1 MKTGAKV
8 GIAIAVILVLLLCCC
23 AGSAGGW
30 FFILGPGAWQTAQA
44 NTLVDTANKNF
55 KNVEASSAEIET
67 ELEKLGANK
76 EDFSDPSAVAA
87 MQDQIVKS
95 ESKAQE
101 MIDELAEADK
111 KLADAKKLNLPA
123 WYQDYLELLIKRDAA
138 AAAALDALIN
148 GLTETRKLIGS
159 TTLVIDAVNRQAA
172 AIGAADAAV
181 TAGIAG
187 DYAGAQAQLAAADGS
202 LIAAEAALKKANEDL
217 KSQDID
223 DLISLNQDYRELLVI
238 LSKLITAIQAGDIGT
253 ATKLITE
260 LEAKYAELEAQS
272 STVGADS
279 DFAAWIESVATKYLD
294 TAEAKMKEA
303 TSLDSQAANMYK
315 KNAA

>member
-1 MKTGAKV
+1 MNTGAKV
-8 GIAIAVILVLLLCCC
+8 GVIIAVILVLLLCCC
-23 AGSAGGW
+23 AGSAIGW
-30 FFILGPGAWQTAQA
+30 YFVLGPGAWQTARA
-44 NTLVDTANKNF
+44 NTLISAANKNF
-55 KNVEASSAEIET
+55 KNVETSSAGIET
-67 ELEKLGANK
+67 ELENLGANE
-76 EDFSDPSAVAA
+76 EDFSDPAAVAD
-87 MQDQIVKS
+87 MQDEIVKS

-111 KLADAKKLNLPA
+111 KLADAKKLNLPD
-123 WYQDYLELLIKRDAA
+123 WYQDYLDLLIKRDAA
-138 AAAALDALIN
+138 ASAALDALIS

-159 TTLVIDAVNRQAA
+159 TTYVIDAVNRQAS
-172 AIGAADAAV
+172 AIEAADAAV

-202 LIAAEAALKKANEDL
+202 LVAAEAALKKANEDL

-253 ATKLITE
+253 ATTLITE
-260 LEAKYAELEAQS
+260 LEAKYAELEAQA

-279 DFAAWIESVATKYLD
+279 DFAAWVESVATKYLD

-303 TSLDSQAANMYK
+303 TALDDQAAKMYK
-315 KNAA
+315 RNTG